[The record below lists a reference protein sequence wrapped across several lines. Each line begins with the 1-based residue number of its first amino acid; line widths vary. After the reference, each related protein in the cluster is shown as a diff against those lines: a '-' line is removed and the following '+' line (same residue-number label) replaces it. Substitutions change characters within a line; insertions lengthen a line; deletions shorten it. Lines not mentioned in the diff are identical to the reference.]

1 VERNQTGWQ
10 QAAPCP
16 AALYDAGGVQIGRH
30 LYVVLGYR
38 QISEVNER
46 IFVLDLVQ
54 GKWLGSITPRL
65 RIGHSHTG
73 VCSDGNRF
81 IYIASG
87 QYGPHCCPAIPDCVS
102 FDTRSGQWRQLPPL
116 PEARYAGA
124 MHLLAGRLHYAGG
137 ARPDRSTP
145 ASDHW
150 SIGVSNGAATEPLWR
165 PEPPVPVAGMH
176 RGSTSINGSLFLFGG
191 QQGDFTPLPGDAS
204 HRCTGNTRENY
215 LTECFRF
222 DPAEGRWARL
232 ADMLIPASHNDFSTV
247 WDGEEVHLLGG
258 QVFKHPKTF
267 RLRLTNAI
275 QSYNPAEDRWRISG
289 RLPYRLKIPVS
300 AIHAGILTITTGQ
313 RDRSPADDSPGEITS
328 ATWRAPLAMLKEGR
342 SAPMPA
348 SPYAGLAGKEVVLI
362 SHELTLTGAPLL
374 LIEVARQLQQAGA
387 IVRVFSLAD
396 DQCSLDPA
404 EVAGVPVLPVETSI
418 RWAAQAALVIANTA
432 VAGRWVSRFLKA
444 VPRAGSK
451 LVWWIQEN
459 DTSYYGKFMECA
471 PRVNSMVFDSL
482 SAQRQWEGDGFAL
495 PQRRFVVLPG
505 NDGEVLNTAA
515 ADRALVMLPS
525 GTAMLTRSEMRTTL
539 GVSPEE
545 FLLVC
550 IGTIAP
556 HKGQLELV
564 RTVGQL
570 LDRNPELPLSLLLVG
585 FLDEKQRQSLLASLS
600 PSQRRAVKGGR
611 LMLTRRRHIFA
622 FYKAADAFVMNTQGN
637 GEVFGRVSIEAMA
650 FGLPVLGTDA
660 GGTRDIVLPG
670 VTGLLHPVGEAG
682 QEILSANILRLL
694 RDRALAKRMGEAGRE
709 RAHSHFSPEQFH
721 RTFASALMLDQ
732 PVAPE

>member
-1 VERNQTGWQ
+1 
-10 QAAPCP
+10 
-16 AALYDAGGVQIGRH
+16 
-30 LYVVLGYR
+30 
-38 QISEVNER
+38 
-46 IFVLDLVQ
+46 
-54 GKWLGSITPRL
+54 
-65 RIGHSHTG
+65 
-73 VCSDGNRF
+73 
-81 IYIASG
+81 
-87 QYGPHCCPAIPDCVS
+87 
-102 FDTRSGQWRQLPPL
+102 
-116 PEARYAGA
+116 
-124 MHLLAGRLHYAGG
+124 
-137 ARPDRSTP
+137 
-145 ASDHW
+145 
-150 SIGVSNGAATEPLWR
+150 
-165 PEPPVPVAGMH
+165 MH
-176 RGSTSINGSLFLFGG
+176 RGSTSIDGSLFLFGG
-191 QQGDFTPLPGDAS
+191 QQGDFRAIPGDANY
-204 HRCTGNTRENY
+204 RCTGNVREDY

-328 ATWRAPLAMLKEGR
+328 ATWRAPLAMLKDGR

-374 LIEVARQLQQAGA
+374 LTETARQLQKAGA
-387 IVRVFSLAD
+387 IVRMFSLAD
-396 DQCSLDPA
+396 DQRPMDPA
-404 EVAGVPVLPVETSI
+404 EVAHVPVLPVETSS
-418 RWAAQAALVIANTA
+418 RWAARADLVIANTA
-432 VAGRWVSRFLKA
+432 VAGSWLSRFLQ
-444 VPRAGSK
+444 VFPEAGSK
-451 LVWWIQEN
+451 LLWWIHEN
-459 DTSYYGKFMECA
+459 DTRCYGTFMECA
-471 PRVNSMVFDSL
+471 AVVTRMVFCSP
-482 SAQRQWEGDGFAL
+482 STQRQWEEDGFAL
-495 PQRRFVVLPG
+495 PQQRCAILPG
-505 NDGEVLNTAA
+505 NDREVLNAA
-515 ADRALVMLPS
+515 DADRALVMLPS
-525 GTAMLTRSEMRTTL
+525 GLAMLTRSEMRTTL

-550 IGTIAP
+550 IGTVAT
-556 HKGQLELV
+556 HKGQVELV

-570 LDRNPELPLSLLLVG
+570 LDQNPNLPLSLLLVG
-585 FLDEKQRQSLLASLS
+585 FSDEKQCRSLLASLS
-600 PSQRRAVKGGR
+600 PGQRHAVKGGR
-611 LMLTRRRHIFA
+611 LMLTKRRHIFA

-660 GGTRDIVLPG
+660 GGTRDIVVPG
-670 VTGLLHPVGEAG
+670 ETGLLHPVGEAG

-694 RDRALAKRMGEAGRE
+694 RDRALAKRMGEAGSE
-709 RAHSHFSPEQFH
+709 RARSHFSPDQFH

-732 PVAPE
+732 AIAPV